1 MGPFDHLFASPY
13 PSNGPCEMRPIS
25 CLETEQMGDENMK
38 KRKFKVGDKV
48 RVLYGSL
55 VGMIGKIA
63 FVRNGYTRIPY
74 IVVFDENVDMLEQDQ
89 YTVNQI
95 AQKGYDYRK
104 CWLYDCDELEL
115 VEEEEM
121 KNVKSL
127 LKSGDIVV
135 FGSGEK
141 AKVFL
146 DYESDYYG
154 KGILAYIDKDSFM
167 ALESYNEDLFTSTKL
182 ERYAINKIYR
192 PKYDNSVMSSNLN
205 DYDFIWERKEVK
217 EMTMKEICEALGYE
231 VKIKKEDK

>member
-1 MGPFDHLFASPY
+1 M
-13 PSNGPCEMRPIS
+13 
-25 CLETEQMGDENMK
+25 T
-38 KRKFKVGDKV
+38 KFKVGDKV
-48 RVLYGSL
+48 RIKSGWPS
-55 VGMIGKIA
+55 GMIGKI
-63 FVRNGYTRIPY
+63 VY
-74 IVVFDENVDMLEQDQ
+74 ITSHHFECP
-89 YTVNQI
+89 YTVLFDKNVYMLDRDGSRAKEI
-95 AQKGYDYRK
+95 IREGYDDRK
-104 CWLYDCDELEL
+104 CWIYADDELEL

-135 FGSGEK
+135 FGNGKK

-146 DYESDYYG
+146 DYESNYYG

-182 ERYAINKIYR
+182 EHYAINKIYR
-192 PKYDNSVMSSNLN
+192 PKHDYSVMSNNLN
-205 DYDFIWERKEVK
+205 DYDLIWERKEIK

>member
-1 MGPFDHLFASPY
+1 M
-13 PSNGPCEMRPIS
+13 
-25 CLETEQMGDENMK
+25 T
-38 KRKFKVGDKV
+38 KFKVGDKV
-48 RVLYGSL
+48 RIKSGWFS
-55 VGMIGKIA
+55 GMIGKI
-63 FVRNGYTRIPY
+63 VY
-74 IVVFDENVDMLEQDQ
+74 ITSHHFGCP
-89 YTVNQI
+89 YTVLFDKNVYMLDRDGSRAKEI
-95 AQKGYDYRK
+95 IREGYDDRK
-104 CWLYDCDELEL
+104 CWIYADDELEL

-146 DYESDYYG
+146 DYESNYYG

-167 ALESYNEDLFTSTKL
+167 ALSSYDDNLLILSGNEH
-182 ERYAINKIYR
+182 YAINKIYR
-192 PKYDNSVMSSNLN
+192 PKYDCSVMSNNLN
-205 DYDFIWERKEVK
+205 DYDLIWERKEIK

>member
-1 MGPFDHLFASPY
+1 M
-13 PSNGPCEMRPIS
+13 
-25 CLETEQMGDENMK
+25 T
-38 KRKFKVGDKV
+38 KFKVGDKV
-48 RVLYGSL
+48 RIESGGFS
-55 VGMIGKIA
+55 GMIGKIVYITSHH
-63 FVRNGYTRIPY
+63 FGYP
-74 IVVFDENVDMLEQDQ
+74 
-89 YTVNQI
+89 YTVLFDKNVYMLDGDGGRAKEI
-95 AQKGYDYRK
+95 IKEGYDYRK
-104 CWLYDCDELEL
+104 CWIYADDELEL

-121 KNVKSL
+121 ENVKSL

-146 DYESDYYG
+146 DYESNYYG

-192 PKYDNSVMSSNLN
+192 PKHDNSVMSNNLN
-205 DYDFIWERKEVK
+205 DYDLIWERKEVK
-217 EMTMKEICEALGYE
+217 EMTMKEICEALGYD